1 MQPKWLQRQLYCL
14 QEYELDKKFIS
25 TKGNQDTTMSSR
37 ALRRLE
43 QQRLKESQEAV
54 KSDVEGN
61 ESDEGPAPAQSKFN
75 AFALLN
81 GESESDVSEAEEEK
95 EPVTVKAAPKPKK
108 SKKKKNKKIQKVDSD
123 DELDKIL
130 AEVKRKDQERAL
142 LSKEVSHT
150 PEVQEYGEEE
160 YNFEEEYDLV
170 TEPVVHYDSNFKY
183 FTTQRLKKCLPLLS
197 INKLKNLDPDQEFKN
212 LFGNLSLDTIEDANT
227 TTSLAI
233 SPEVLQQFKR
243 LARLTR
249 GWGGKDRRGVPGTS
263 RKLLLS
269 RIRDDWLPTAQK
281 PMTME
286 EIRTDELV
294 SYFAYKEDTVEL
306 DDIELKLRKESQL
319 GVKYFKFDKISNVPD
334 RVANTR
340 FYASVVMT
348 PDPESLMQLIQQNPY
363 HPETLL
369 QVAMVLLRQG
379 NDKSTSN
386 SLIEKALFV
395 FDRSFHKK
403 LHELMSEGKTEL
415 IRLPFE
421 RFLNRQF
428 YVCLFRFITGL
439 GERRTFFTALSYSK
453 LLWSL
458 SPAEDPIGVRYF
470 IDFYAIMS
478 EEYKYLINLAQS
490 PLCTTYEKWLT
501 PGIAFSSVLAYLHLD
516 DKEGAK
522 KQLEVA
528 YDRHPYTAVKLLE
541 VIGLSTSVPVTE
553 SEIDAS
559 AENIMAAET
568 YLVRAAIIWNEQDKR
583 QFLHDELIKLF
594 QTKPVVKQQK
604 SFKSSIYSLFGVQD
618 TKTSKDIPFNLIRFA
633 ILSGE
638 NKIMAKLPDEVWSRD
653 DVLEYDILP
662 PKDSLVEYNEFT
674 GVVSRNSG
682 VTDSLLDYVDHNL
695 LGTIVQSRTAVNDF
709 DEIIRQM
716 QEENPEQDVL
726 QIQ

>member
-1 MQPKWLQRQLYCL
+1 
-14 QEYELDKKFIS
+14 
-25 TKGNQDTTMSSR
+25 MSSR

-43 QQRLKESQEAV
+43 QQRLKDSLKEESEV
-54 KSDVEGN
+54 PDGN

-81 GESESDVSEAEEEK
+81 GDDSESEPSEAEEEK
-95 EPVTVKAAPKPKK
+95 VIVKETTKATPKSSK

-130 AEVKRKDQERAL
+130 AEVKRKDQELAL
-142 LSKEVSHT
+142 LSKDISQT
-150 PEVQEYGEEE
+150 PEAEDVEDE
-160 YNFEEEYDLV
+160 YNFEEEFDLV
-170 TEPVVHYDSNFKY
+170 SEPVAHYDSNFKH
-183 FTTQRLKKCLPLLS
+183 FTTQRLKQSLLLLS
-197 INKLKNLDPDQEFKN
+197 IDTLKNLDPDQEFKN

-281 PMTME
+281 PMSME
-286 EIRTDELV
+286 EIRADELAR
-294 SYFAYKEDTVEL
+294 YFVYKEDTVEL
-306 DDIELKLRKESQL
+306 ADIEFKLRKELQL
-319 GVKYFKFDKISNVPD
+319 GVKYFKFDKISNVHD

-348 PDPESLMQLIQQNPY
+348 PDPESLMQLLQQNPY
-363 HPETLL
+363 HAETLL

-395 FDRSFHKK
+395 FDRSFHKR
-403 LHELMSEGKTEL
+403 LHELMSEGKSEL

-428 YVCLFRFITGL
+428 YVCLFRYITGL
-439 GERRTFFTALSYSK
+439 GERRTFYTALSYSK

-490 PLCTTYEKWLT
+490 PLCTTYEKWMT
-501 PGIAFSSVLAYLHLD
+501 PGIAFSSVLAHLHLD
-516 DKEGAK
+516 DKEGARR
-522 KQLEVA
+522 QLQIA
-528 YDRHPYTAVKLLE
+528 YERHPYAAVKLLE
-541 VIGLSTSVPVTE
+541 VIGLSGITPIKE
-553 SEIDAS
+553 SEIEAS

-568 YLVRAAIIWNEQDKR
+568 YLVRAAILWNDQDKR
-583 QFLHDELIKLF
+583 QFLHDELMNLF
-594 QTKPVVKQQK
+594 QTKPITKQ
-604 SFKSSIYSLFGVQD
+604 SSSIKSSIYSLFGLQD
-618 TKTSKDIPFNLIRFA
+618 TKPSNDIPFNLIRFA

-638 NKIMAKLPDEVWSRD
+638 NKIMAKLPEEVWARD

-674 GVVSRNSG
+674 GVVAKNSG

-695 LGTIVQSRTAVNDF
+695 LGTIVQSRTAVDDF

-716 QEENPEQDVL
+716 QEENPDQDVL
-726 QIQ
+726 RLEQ

>member
-1 MQPKWLQRQLYCL
+1 
-14 QEYELDKKFIS
+14 
-25 TKGNQDTTMSSR
+25 MSSR

-43 QQRLKESQEAV
+43 QQRLKDSLKEESEIP
-54 KSDVEGN
+54 DGN

-81 GESESDVSEAEEEK
+81 GDDSESEPSEAEEEK
-95 EPVTVKAAPKPKK
+95 VIVKETTKATPKSTK

-130 AEVKRKDQERAL
+130 AEVKRKDQELAL
-142 LSKEVSHT
+142 LSKDISQT
-150 PEVQEYGEEE
+150 PEEEDVEDE
-160 YNFEEEYDLV
+160 YNFEEEFDLV
-170 TEPVVHYDSNFKY
+170 SEPVAHYDSNFKH
-183 FTTQRLKKCLPLLS
+183 FTTQRLKQSLLLLS
-197 INKLKNLDPDQEFKN
+197 IDTLKILDPDQEFKN

-281 PMTME
+281 PMSME
-286 EIRTDELV
+286 EIRADELAR
-294 SYFAYKEDTVEL
+294 YFVYKEDTVEL
-306 DDIELKLRKESQL
+306 ADIEFKLRKELQL
-319 GVKYFKFDKISNVPD
+319 GVKYFKFDKISNVHD

-348 PDPESLMQLIQQNPY
+348 PDPESLMQLLQQNPY
-363 HPETLL
+363 HAETLL

-395 FDRSFHKK
+395 FDRSFHKR
-403 LHELMSEGKTEL
+403 LHELMSEGKSEL

-428 YVCLFRFITGL
+428 YVCLFRYITGL
-439 GERRTFFTALSYSK
+439 GERRTFYTALSYSK

-490 PLCTTYEKWLT
+490 PLCTTYEKWMT
-501 PGIAFSSVLAYLHLD
+501 PGIAFSSVLAHLHLD
-516 DKEGAK
+516 DKEGARR
-522 KQLEVA
+522 QLQIA
-528 YDRHPYTAVKLLE
+528 YERHPYAAVKLLE
-541 VIGLSTSVPVTE
+541 VIGLSAILPIKE
-553 SEIDAS
+553 SKIEAS

-568 YLVRAAIIWNEQDKR
+568 YLVRAAILWNDQDKR
-583 QFLHDELIKLF
+583 QFLHDELMNLF
-594 QTKPVVKQQK
+594 QTKPITKQ
-604 SFKSSIYSLFGVQD
+604 SSSIKSSIYSLFGLQD
-618 TKTSKDIPFNLIRFA
+618 TKPSNDIPFNLIRFA

-638 NKIMAKLPDEVWSRD
+638 NKIMAKLPEEVWARD

-674 GVVSRNSG
+674 GVVAKNSG

-695 LGTIVQSRTAVNDF
+695 LGTIVQSRTAVDDF

-716 QEENPEQDVL
+716 QEENPDQDVL
-726 QIQ
+726 RLEQ

>member
-1 MQPKWLQRQLYCL
+1 
-14 QEYELDKKFIS
+14 
-25 TKGNQDTTMSSR
+25 MSSR

-43 QQRLKESQEAV
+43 QQRLKDSLKEESEV
-54 KSDVEGN
+54 PDGN

-81 GESESDVSEAEEEK
+81 GDDSESEPSEAEEEK
-95 EPVTVKAAPKPKK
+95 VIVKETTKATPKSSK

-130 AEVKRKDQERAL
+130 AEVKRKDQELAL
-142 LSKEVSHT
+142 LSKDISQT
-150 PEVQEYGEEE
+150 PEAEDVEDE
-160 YNFEEEYDLV
+160 YNFEEEFDLV
-170 TEPVVHYDSNFKY
+170 SEPVAHYDSNFKH
-183 FTTQRLKKCLPLLS
+183 FTTQRLKQSLLLLS
-197 INKLKNLDPDQEFKN
+197 IDTLKNLDPDQEFKN

-281 PMTME
+281 PMSME
-286 EIRTDELV
+286 EIRADELAR
-294 SYFAYKEDTVEL
+294 YFVYKEDTVEL
-306 DDIELKLRKESQL
+306 ADIEFKLRKELQL
-319 GVKYFKFDKISNVPD
+319 GVKYFKFDKISNVHD

-348 PDPESLMQLIQQNPY
+348 PDPESLMQLLQQNPY
-363 HPETLL
+363 HAETLL

-395 FDRSFHKK
+395 FDRSFHKR
-403 LHELMSEGKTEL
+403 LHELMSEGKSEL

-428 YVCLFRFITGL
+428 YVCLFRYITGL
-439 GERRTFFTALSYSK
+439 GERRTFYTALSYSK

-490 PLCTTYEKWLT
+490 PLCTTYEKWMT
-501 PGIAFSSVLAYLHLD
+501 PGIAFSSVLAHLHLD
-516 DKEGAK
+516 DKEGARR
-522 KQLEVA
+522 QLQIA
-528 YDRHPYTAVKLLE
+528 YERHPYAAVKLLE
-541 VIGLSTSVPVTE
+541 VIGLSGITPIKE
-553 SEIDAS
+553 SEIEAS

-568 YLVRAAIIWNEQDKR
+568 YLVRAAILWNDQDKR
-583 QFLHDELIKLF
+583 QFLHDELMNLF
-594 QTKPVVKQQK
+594 QTKPITKQ
-604 SFKSSIYSLFGVQD
+604 SSSIKSSIYSLFGLQD
-618 TKTSKDIPFNLIRFA
+618 TKPSNDIPFNLIRFA

-638 NKIMAKLPDEVWSRD
+638 NKIMAKLPEEVWARD

-674 GVVSRNSG
+674 GVVTKNSG

-695 LGTIVQSRTAVNDF
+695 LGTIVQSRTAVDDF

-716 QEENPEQDVL
+716 QEENPDQDVL
-726 QIQ
+726 RLEQ